1 MKKRTRILSM
11 LLAAMMLLAV
21 ALSGAG
27 IAAAATTIT
36 NASVTV
42 TPPKAGDTS
51 TGTPSKG
58 CLTPASGSHFIVEAS
73 CWFHENQTWS
83 EVSDLEKFTF
93 KAGSTYKFWMT
104 LKADSG
110 YQFSDS
116 ATAEIKGGKLEEIED
131 IYTYGDYSAMV
142 IIASVTIGSSEPETC
157 KITFKANGGSG
168 SMAAVTVEKG
178 TSYKLP
184 ECGFK
189 APSGKEFD
197 KWDKGA
203 PGEKIKI
210 TSDTVIK
217 ALWKNKA
224 PESFSL
230 TFNANG
236 GTGTMKAITGEKGK
250 SFTLPKNVF
259 TKKDCIFKAWN
270 TKKNGSGTSYA
281 DGAKISLT
289 KNLTLY
295 AQWAKISLKIKKPTI
310 KASAKKLQ
318 LQVTLKI
325 DGKPV
330 KGKKVTVVFNGKKY
344 TKKTD
349 SKGIAKVTIKKSVLK
364 KLKPG
369 SKVTIEATYENTT
382 VKKSVKVKK

>member
-110 YQFSDS
+110 YEFSDS
-116 ATAEIKGGKLEEIED
+116 ATAEIKGGKLEEID
-131 IYTYGDYSAMV
+131 SIYTYGDYSAMV
-142 IIASVTIGSSEPETC
+142 IIASVTIGNSEPDTC
-157 KITFKANGGSG
+157 KIS
-168 SMAAVTVEKG
+168 
-178 TSYKLP
+178 
-184 ECGFK
+184 
-189 APSGKEFD
+189 
-197 KWDKGA
+197 
-203 PGEKIKI
+203 
-210 TSDTVIK
+210 
-217 ALWKNKA
+217 
-224 PESFSL
+224 
-230 TFNANG
+230 FNANG
-236 GTGTMKAITGEKGK
+236 GTGTMKTVTGEKGK
-250 SFTLPKNVF
+250 SVTLPKNVF
-259 TKKDCIFKAWN
+259 TKKDCVFKAWN

-281 DGAKISLT
+281 DGAKVSLT
-289 KNLTLY
+289 KDLTLY

-310 KASAKKLQ
+310 KVSAKKLQ

-330 KGKKVTVVFNGKKY
+330 KGKKITVVFNGKKY

-349 SKGIAKVTIKKSVLK
+349 SKGIAKITVKKSVLK

-369 SKVTIEATYENTT
+369 SKVAIEATYENTT